1 MNLSDRLINF
11 VDRILDLFKAIKGYL
26 NNAVAFFERL
36 KNMILEVVEYF
47 KDRIDDTMSQ
57 LENLTDEQLLSLEE
71 EHFFI

>member
-1 MNLSDRLINF
+1 MNISDRLIDF

-26 NNAVAFFERL
+26 NNAVAFFEKL

-47 KDRIDDTMSQ
+47 KDRIEDAVDR
-57 LENLTDEQLLSLEE
+57 LEDLTDEQILSLEE